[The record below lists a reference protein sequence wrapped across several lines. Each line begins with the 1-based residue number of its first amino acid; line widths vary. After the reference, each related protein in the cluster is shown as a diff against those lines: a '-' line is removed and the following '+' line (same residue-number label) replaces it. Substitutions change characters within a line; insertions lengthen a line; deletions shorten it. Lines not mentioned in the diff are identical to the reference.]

1 MGAVLE
7 SPEVTMHAARRPSCF
22 GTERIPRSTSEVKA
36 RRLAAAR
43 HRATIS
49 KIQWSLVAV
58 VGIALLGF
66 LLFQDPPND
75 PSVGGTALA
84 AASEIQ
90 LTDFEGER
98 FALSDYAGTPVVVN
112 FWASWCPNCVAEMP
126 AFEKVHKDL
135 DGEVA
140 FIGIDQRDQRS
151 AADDLARRTG
161 VTYRLADD
169 PGGRVFDAFG
179 AAGMPTTVFI
189 DPQGNVSDVVTGQL
203 SEDQLRGY
211 ISDIDV

>member
-1 MGAVLE
+1 LLWNREDA
-7 SPEVTMHAARRPSCF
+7 
-22 GTERIPRSTSEVKA
+22 RSTSEVKA

-58 VGIALLGF
+58 AGIALLGF

-179 AAGMPTTVFI
+179 GAGMPTTVFI
-189 DPQGNVSDVVTGQL
+189 DARGNISDVVTGQL